1 MNGTSC
7 HELDETDADARAHMG
22 HGLDEEYD
30 IEDESVGFE
39 DSYNGECALRPEED
53 ASDSGG
59 RPAEPGSF
67 VSRQSVGGTLK
78 TASSAPSA
86 IGFLCLLWARRHPVH
101 VSCGP
106 LDRPR
111 RLLRSAPSTGSSLLR
126 GPTPSPP
133 PA

>member
-7 HELDETDADARAHMG
+7 HELDETDAEARAHMG

-39 DSYNGECALRPEED
+39 DSYYGECALRPEED

-67 VSRQSVGGTLK
+67 VSRQSVGRGDVLK
-78 TASSAPSA
+78 NSVVHPF
-86 IGFLCLLWARRHPVH
+86 GHRLPLL
-101 VSCGP
+101 
-106 LDRPR
+106 
-111 RLLRSAPSTGSSLLR
+111 T
-126 GPTPSPP
+126 
-133 PA
+133 